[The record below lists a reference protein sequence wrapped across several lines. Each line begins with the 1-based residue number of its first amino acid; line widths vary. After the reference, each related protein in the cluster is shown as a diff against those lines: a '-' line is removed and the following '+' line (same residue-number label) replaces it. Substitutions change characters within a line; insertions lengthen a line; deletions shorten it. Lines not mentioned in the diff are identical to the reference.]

1 MEKKMKTES
10 HNFLDCVMHP
20 VSLTN
25 SYLSVEKSDYFLS
38 RQSYRPS
45 GPVALFKTEKVSD

>member
-1 MEKKMKTES
+1 MKTES
-10 HNFLDCVMHP
+10 QNSLDCVMHP